1 MEAEL
6 DRLAAHEQGDW
17 DDGEESRTGKAQET
31 APSTTKSRRTWLQ
44 GHAKEKPAG
53 LHRCTS

>member
-17 DDGEESRTGKAQET
+17 DDGEAKRTGKAEEMV
-31 APSTTKSRRTWLQ
+31 PSTTKSRSTWLQ
-44 GHAKEKPAG
+44 GHAKEKPG
-53 LHRCTS
+53 GSHRCTS